1 MNSFRKKH
9 RPVPVSFFAFQDII
23 TALAG
28 CMLIFVLSSIAAK
41 TNSASVE
48 DGGLIDSKEYDLLQN
63 QIKLNN
69 SLLAK
74 EEQAIAVLEQEFDRS
89 KLAEQTQ
96 KHNKNLALSRRKLE
110 KVARE
115 RARLFDEIRR
125 SLELEQKL
133 NRTLAEKNP
142 QLAALINQADK
153 LQQEYAM
160 QQSKLLFADS
170 KKKNLIL
177 TVSRK
182 CWLWQAVPGKT
193 PELLGNS
200 VEAPE
205 KVLQKLYDCKS
216 SEVRLIIAVRPSGGG
231 FIEQLKKL
239 LKHTFPAMEIVAEP
253 LASENSGGLE
263 L

>member
-1 MNSFRKKH
+1 MNIFRKKH

-115 RARLFDEIRR
+115 RARLFDEIKR

-142 QLAALINQADK
+142 QLAALINQSDK

-170 KKKNLIL
+170 KKKNLI
-177 TVSRK
+177 
-182 CWLWQAVPGKT
+182 
-193 PELLGNS
+193 
-200 VEAPE
+200 
-205 KVLQKLYDCKS
+205 
-216 SEVRLIIAVRPSGGG
+216 
-231 FIEQLKKL
+231 
-239 LKHTFPAMEIVAEP
+239 M
-253 LASENSGGLE
+253 
-263 L
+263 

>member
-96 KHNKNLALSRRKLE
+96 IHVYTAKACVNC
-110 KVARE
+110 
-115 RARLFDEIRR
+115 
-125 SLELEQKL
+125 
-133 NRTLAEKNP
+133 P
-142 QLAALINQADK
+142 
-153 LQQEYAM
+153 
-160 QQSKLLFADS
+160 
-170 KKKNLIL
+170 
-177 TVSRK
+177 
-182 CWLWQAVPGKT
+182 
-193 PELLGNS
+193 
-200 VEAPE
+200 
-205 KVLQKLYDCKS
+205 
-216 SEVRLIIAVRPSGGG
+216 
-231 FIEQLKKL
+231 
-239 LKHTFPAMEIVAEP
+239 
-253 LASENSGGLE
+253 
-263 L
+263 